1 MPRRCR
7 ELFQHEKT
15 CDNLHL
21 IVFRQKTPRKWGVFS
36 MLERMVNLAYTRS
49 YMETL
54 AKLFGGPARVKIMRL
69 FLLNGNTNFDVEE
82 ITNRSRVT
90 KQSARR
96 EINALSAMGFIK
108 HKLVVK
114 DGSRG
119 TKKKVTAYYLNPF
132 FQYLEAIR
140 DLIVDPNLLVEDGL
154 AQRFK
159 QIGKIKLMIVSGVF
173 IGDSESRV
181 DMLLVGDKLKKN
193 ILQQAVKGLEAE
205 VGKELDYVVFDTQEF
220 KYRLDM
226 YDKLVCDV
234 IDLPHLKLI
243 DNGQLSTY
251 ISKK

>member
-1 MPRRCR
+1 
-7 ELFQHEKT
+7 
-15 CDNLHL
+15 
-21 IVFRQKTPRKWGVFS
+21 
-36 MLERMVNLAYTRS
+36 
-49 YMETL
+49 METL
-54 AKLFGGPARVKIMRL
+54 AKLFGGAARVKIMRL
-69 FLLNGNTNFDVEE
+69 FLLNSNNTFDIDE
-82 ITNRSRVT
+82 ITTRSRVT
-90 KQSARR
+90 KANARR

-108 HKLVVK
+108 HKTIIK

-119 TKKKVTAYYLNPF
+119 SKKKVTGFYLNQL
-132 FQYLEAIR
+132 FQYVDAIR
-140 DLIVDPNLLVEDGL
+140 DLLVDPNLLVEDGL

-159 QIGKIKLMIVSGVF
+159 QIGKVKLMVVSGVF

-181 DMLLVGDKLKKN
+181 DMLMVGDKLKKN

-205 VGKELDYVVFDTQEF
+205 IGKELNYVVFDTEEF

-234 IDLPHLKLI
+234 LDLPHLKLI